1 VKLRA
6 PSLKPSSPVS
16 APASTDA
23 PTASAAVHPST
34 LSIPSHPLR
43 LDVSGRLECSI
54 RTVERHV
61 RLRASLSMTLRQPRS
76 AANIKAATRIR
87 PTLPDR
93 VVADGGNAFDGR
105 SRDSDEALVASTPG
119 LLDDVG
125 ELLDCGGRER
135 GSARRQ
141 DDIEFLS
148 RLETHASACSGGAS
162 RAARRNQM
170 VVGVIGWEPSAKEGA
185 VVTERARRTTG

>member
-1 VKLRA
+1 
-6 PSLKPSSPVS
+6 
-16 APASTDA
+16 
-23 PTASAAVHPST
+23 
-34 LSIPSHPLR
+34 
-43 LDVSGRLECSI
+43 
-54 RTVERHV
+54 
-61 RLRASLSMTLRQPRS
+61 LSMTLRQPRS

-135 GSARRQ
+135 ESARRQ
-141 DDIEFLS
+141 DDIFFYAWKRTLPLAPEERPEL
-148 RLETHASACSGGAS
+148 HGAIKWS
-162 RAARRNQM
+162 L
-170 VVGVIGWEPSAKEGA
+170 G
-185 VVTERARRTTG
+185 